1 MPLEANTFVGLPSA
15 LRFMLKA
22 LGVTTCIGIGVAK
35 IVDFCS
41 TITAVYVIA
50 LSSVSFLS
58 KSAMRSFLYVEH
70 KSVTATILV
79 PTRLTVV
86 RMLQQRSEFEKIRGP
101 KIPRSNAVIIRTP
114 SKALY

>member
-50 LSSVSFLS
+50 LSNVSFFHRCYQLLLLLLFITFHQS
-58 KSAMRSFLYVEH
+58 YPK
-70 KSVTATILV
+70 V
-79 PTRLTVV
+79 P
-86 RMLQQRSEFEKIRGP
+86 
-101 KIPRSNAVIIRTP
+101 
-114 SKALY
+114 